1 MAQRPVTLCRSEE
14 CSGVRRLERSDRIGL
29 VISDKDIGD
38 GGDTEAGLGEAGQ
51 RESLHQLQD
60 SEQVTI
66 TKTLSH
72 LQTDGDR
79 GQRRQGHGCRDE
91 ASQV

>member
-38 GGDTEAGLGEAGQ
+38 GGDTEDGVAGGEAGQ
-51 RESLHQLQD
+51 SLHHLQD
-60 SEQVTI
+60 SEQVTLPS
-66 TKTLSH
+66 KLRKLGH
-72 LQTDGDR
+72 LQTRDR
-79 GQRRQGHGCRDE
+79 GQGHGC
-91 ASQV
+91 

>member
-1 MAQRPVTLCRSEE
+1 MKQARAAVACGDWRDPE
-14 CSGVRRLERSDRIGL
+14 IGL

-38 GGDTEAGLGEAGQ
+38 GGDTEAGVAGGEAEQ
-51 RESLHQLQD
+51 SLHQLQD

-66 TKTLSH
+66 RETLETLGH
-72 LQTDGDR
+72 LQTRDG
-79 GQRRQGHGCRDE
+79 GQGHGCRDE

>member
-38 GGDTEAGLGEAGQ
+38 GGDTEARLGEARE
-51 RESLHQLQD
+51 RESLHHLQD
-60 SEQVTI
+60 SEQVTLPS
-66 TKTLSH
+66 KLRKLGH
-72 LQTDGDR
+72 LQTRDR
-79 GQRRQGHGCRDE
+79 GQGHGC
-91 ASQV
+91 